1 MSHKLIKR
9 VIISSYSQ
17 VLLPLNE
24 RGLWRMYIT
33 GFWKPTISAFC
44 LLQYFLRI
52 RIRLQGPTL
61 PIIKGYYG
69 ANSHYALAVERLTIT
84 AIEEN

>member
-1 MSHKLIKR
+1 
-9 VIISSYSQ
+9 
-17 VLLPLNE
+17 
-24 RGLWRMYIT
+24 MYIT
-33 GFWKPTISAFC
+33 GIWKPTISAFC

-52 RIRLQGPTL
+52 RIRLQGPTP

-69 ANSHYALAVERLTIT
+69 ANSQYVLAVERLTIT